1 MQTNITAVI
10 PAAGMS
16 RRLKILTE
24 NTHKS
29 LLEVN
34 GKPLLQRILTNL
46 NTVGISKVVII
57 TGFCSEKIATAI
69 ANWKMDL
76 KIEFVHNYHFQ
87 STNNMYS
94 LFLARPYLE
103 NSGMLLLDSDILFD
117 KRIIKLLIESGKSN
131 VIALR
136 ESPNLGEEEI
146 KVTTDSFG
154 FVKEMNKTVN
164 PKKAIG
170 ESIGIE
176 LFDAE
181 ATSELFRIMD
191 HHINEL
197 KQVDDYYEVAFEKSI
212 LNGLKILPISVGDL
226 LCMEMDTPEDFNI
239 ANELAIKID
248 KIGT

>member
-1 MQTNITAVI
+1 MQNRLTAVI

-34 GKPLLQRILTNL
+34 GIPLLLRILKSL
-46 NTVGISKVVII
+46 KASGISNVVII
-57 TGFCSEKIATAI
+57 TGFCSEKIKSSI
-69 ANWKMDL
+69 AKWEIGITID
-76 KIEFVHNYHFQ
+76 FVNNPDYQ

-94 LFLARPYLE
+94 LFLARPFLE

-117 KRIIKLLIESGKSN
+117 ERIIPLLLESGGSN

-136 ESPNLGEEEI
+136 ESPNLSEEEI
-146 KVTTDSFG
+146 KVTLDSSG
-154 FVKEMNKTVN
+154 CVKEINKSVN
-164 PKKAIG
+164 PKEAIG

-181 ATSELFRIMD
+181 ATDSLFEIMD
-191 HHINEL
+191 HHINSL
-197 KQVDDYYEVAFEKSI
+197 NQLNDYYEVAFEKSI
-212 LNGLKILPISVGDL
+212 QKGLQIKPIAVGNL
-226 LCMEMDTPEDFNI
+226 LCMEMDTPEDFEI
-239 ANELAIKID
+239 AHEIAKKID
-248 KIGT
+248 KT